1 MLFKFLYDKIIYFWK
16 EIFVIMFMIYESII
30 YNILVNVWKRKEKK
44 KLIFIE
50 NLIDNEGN
58 WLIIKNV
65 VFYLIWGFDLYLM
78 KVLFYG
84 WW

>member
-1 MLFKFLYDKIIYFWK
+1 MKK
-16 EIFVIMFMIYESII
+16 
-30 YNILVNVWKRKEKK
+30 KREK